1 MQLEERH
8 LGEEQLLGDS
18 GQGHLEKWPLGED
31 QLLGEAWRF
40 HHFGQDLAQNHF
52 LDHLPLNKKKKRKV
66 NIKNQILNQEIHTKV
81 LRPSQ
86 SLINLHC
93 KWPPSPPLCS
103 FL

>member
-18 GQGHLEKWPLGED
+18 GQEYLED

-40 HHFGQDLAQNHF
+40 HPFGHDLAQNHF

-93 KWPPSPPLCS
+93 KWLPSPPQCS